1 MADDQILGRIRALL
15 AKAAD
20 TDFPEEAKVFAERAQ
35 ELMAK
40 YQIDQALLRSASHDP
55 AERPVVRTYTVQGPY
70 AAAKLA
76 LWFAVFTTSACKGVS
91 LGGHGDGGTRRASFV
106 GFASDLA
113 YAETLTTVLEAQC
126 VTAMMRAT
134 NPSPRDSTRK
144 FRSDFVVGFAAEIRE
159 RLRERRRRATREYG
173 AASAASVALVMRDRS
188 AIVDDAFRREFPH
201 VRSGRARR
209 VGAGYGSG
217 RRAGTGADIGSVRL
231 RGGRRAIGA
240 G

>member
-40 YQIDQALLRSASHDP
+40 YQIM
-55 AERPVVRTYTVQGPY
+55 
-70 AAAKLA
+70 
-76 LWFAVFTTSACKGVS
+76 
-91 LGGHGDGGTRRASFV
+91 
-106 GFASDLA
+106 
-113 YAETLTTVLEAQC
+113 VLEAQC

-217 RRAGTGADIGSVRL
+217 RRAGAGADIGSVRL